1 MKKIVSLLLALVM
14 VLSLG
19 VAAFAVDAE
28 DANTTTTEEAT
39 PTVTLD
45 QILEWI
51 KGTIMPEINMDLM
64 KEVIKQTK
72 ATIENIVELL
82 KPFFD
87 KNQNPNLPDASEIP
101 AAMMNAFIDLLA
113 KAFKTDRDA
122 IINKLLEIPLVK
134 KIMGWYGYKPAT
146 TTEAP
151 ATSAPETTE
160 APAETEV
167 PNTGA
172 AAAVAAVASLS
183 VAALKILYCMDNG
196 TSCTKHAINRLPL
209 HREPGDRAMTDFFD
223 GLNRTIKSPGL
234 FHICSSSQNTLSITF
249 SHPSGE

>member
-39 PTVTLD
+39 PTVTVD
-45 QILEWI
+45 EILAWV
-51 KGTIMPEINMDLM
+51 KDTILPEINLDLM

-72 ATIENIVELL
+72 ATIDNIVEIL
-82 KPFFD
+82 KPLFDGD
-87 KNQNPNLPDASEIP
+87 KNPSLPSNVAEIP

-113 KAFKTDRDA
+113 KAFKTDRDT
-122 IINKLLEIPLVK
+122 IIDKLLEIPLVR
-134 KIMGWYGYKPAT
+134 KIMEWYGYKPAI

-172 AAAVAAVASLS
+172 AAAVAAVAKRRPPRRSS
-183 VAALKILYCMDNG
+183 AAELRALPSQP
-196 TSCTKHAINRLPL
+196 SCPERS
-209 HREPGDRAMTDFFD
+209 
-223 GLNRTIKSPGL
+223 RTRSP
-234 FHICSSSQNTLSITF
+234 SSAWRRPF
-249 SHPSGE
+249 RSGS

>member
-39 PTVTLD
+39 PTVTVD
-45 QILEWI
+45 EILAWV
-51 KGTIMPEINMDLM
+51 KDTILPEINLDLM

-72 ATIENIVELL
+72 ATIDNIVEIL
-82 KPFFD
+82 KPIFD
-87 KNQNPNLPDASEIP
+87 GDKNPNLPSDVTEIP

-113 KAFKTDRDA
+113 KALKTDRQT
-122 IINKLLEIPLVK
+122 IIDKLLEIPLVK
-134 KIMGWYGYKPAT
+134 KIMEWYGYKPAT

-151 ATSAPETTE
+151 ATSAPET
-160 APAETEV
+160 AETEV
-167 PNTGA
+167 PDTGA

-183 VAALKILYCMDNG
+183 VAAAAAFVSK
-196 TSCTKHAINRLPL
+196 KKA
-209 HREPGDRAMTDFFD
+209 A
-223 GLNRTIKSPGL
+223 
-234 FHICSSSQNTLSITF
+234 
-249 SHPSGE
+249 

>member
-1 MKKIVSLLLALVM
+1 
-14 VLSLG
+14 
-19 VAAFAVDAE
+19 
-28 DANTTTTEEAT
+28 
-39 PTVTLD
+39 
-45 QILEWI
+45 
-51 KGTIMPEINMDLM
+51 MPEINMDLM

-113 KAFKTDRDA
+113 KAFKTDRDS

-151 ATSAPETTE
+151 ATSAPSTE

-183 VAALKILYCMDNG
+183 VAAAAAFVSK
-196 TSCTKHAINRLPL
+196 KKA
-209 HREPGDRAMTDFFD
+209 A
-223 GLNRTIKSPGL
+223 
-234 FHICSSSQNTLSITF
+234 
-249 SHPSGE
+249 

>member
-39 PTVTLD
+39 PTVTVD
-45 QILEWI
+45 EILAWV
-51 KGTIMPEINMDLM
+51 KDTILPAINLDLM
-64 KEVIKQTK
+64 KEAIKQTK
-72 ATIENIVELL
+72 ATIDNIVEIL
-82 KPFFD
+82 KPIFD
-87 KNQNPNLPDASEIP
+87 GKTNPDLPSDVAEIP

-113 KAFKTDRDA
+113 KAFKTDRDT
-122 IINKLLEIPLVK
+122 IINKLLEIPLIK
-134 KIMGWYGYKPAT
+134 KIMSWYGYKPAT

-151 ATSAPETTE
+151 ATSAPATE

-183 VAALKILYCMDNG
+183 VAAAAAFVSK
-196 TSCTKHAINRLPL
+196 KKA
-209 HREPGDRAMTDFFD
+209 A
-223 GLNRTIKSPGL
+223 
-234 FHICSSSQNTLSITF
+234 
-249 SHPSGE
+249 

>member
-39 PTVTLD
+39 PTVTVD
-45 QILEWI
+45 EILAWV
-51 KGTIMPEINMDLM
+51 KDTILPEINLDLM

-72 ATIENIVELL
+72 ATIDNIVEIL
-82 KPFFD
+82 KPIFD
-87 KNQNPNLPDASEIP
+87 GDKNPNLPSNVAEIP

-113 KAFKTDRDA
+113 KAFKTDRDT
-122 IINKLLEIPLVK
+122 IVDKLLEIPLVK
-134 KIMGWYGYKPAT
+134 KIMEWYGYKPAT

-151 ATSAPETTE
+151 ATSAPET
-160 APAETEV
+160 AETEV
-167 PNTGA
+167 PDTGA

-183 VAALKILYCMDNG
+183 VAAAAAFVSK
-196 TSCTKHAINRLPL
+196 KKA
-209 HREPGDRAMTDFFD
+209 A
-223 GLNRTIKSPGL
+223 
-234 FHICSSSQNTLSITF
+234 
-249 SHPSGE
+249 

>member
-39 PTVTLD
+39 PTTTEEAAPTVTLD
-45 QILEWI
+45 EILAWV
-51 KGTIMPEINMDLM
+51 KDTILPEINLDLM

-72 ATIENIVELL
+72 ATIDNIVEIL
-82 KPFFD
+82 KPIFD
-87 KNQNPNLPDASEIP
+87 GDKNPNLPSDVAEIP

-113 KAFKTDRDA
+113 KAFKTDRQT
-122 IINKLLEIPLVK
+122 IIDKLLEIPLVK
-134 KIMGWYGYKPAT
+134 KIMEWYGYKPAI

-151 ATSAPETTE
+151 ATSAPET
-160 APAETEV
+160 AETEV
-167 PNTGA
+167 PDTGA

-183 VAALKILYCMDNG
+183 VAAAAAFVSK
-196 TSCTKHAINRLPL
+196 KKA
-209 HREPGDRAMTDFFD
+209 A
-223 GLNRTIKSPGL
+223 
-234 FHICSSSQNTLSITF
+234 
-249 SHPSGE
+249 

>member
-19 VAAFAVDAE
+19 VAAFAAPAAGADDTTKAE
-28 DANTTTTEEAT
+28 ET
-39 PTVTLD
+39 PWVTVD
-45 QILEWI
+45 QILQWV
-51 KGTIMPEINMDLM
+51 KDTIIPNLNMDLM
-64 KEVIKQTK
+64 KEVIKQSK
-72 ATIENIVELL
+72 ATIDNIIDIL
-82 KPFFD
+82 KPLFGGEN
-87 KNQNPNLPDASEIP
+87 KELPDASEIP
-101 AAMMNAFIDLLA
+101 GAMMNAFVDLLA
-113 KAFKTDRDA
+113 KAFKTDRQTIVD
-122 IINKLLEIPLVK
+122 KLLEIPLVK

-183 VAALKILYCMDNG
+183 VAAAAAYVSK
-196 TSCTKHAINRLPL
+196 KKA
-209 HREPGDRAMTDFFD
+209 A
-223 GLNRTIKSPGL
+223 
-234 FHICSSSQNTLSITF
+234 
-249 SHPSGE
+249 

>member
-28 DANTTTTEEAT
+28 DANTTTTEEAA
-39 PTVTLD
+39 PTVTVD
-45 QILEWI
+45 EILAWV
-51 KGTIMPEINMDLM
+51 KDTILPEINLDLM

-72 ATIENIVELL
+72 ATIDNIVEIL
-82 KPFFD
+82 KPIFDGD
-87 KNQNPNLPDASEIP
+87 KNPSLPSNVAEIP

-113 KAFKTDRDA
+113 KAFKTDRDT
-122 IINKLLEIPLVK
+122 IIDKLLEIPLVR
-134 KIMGWYGYKPAT
+134 KIMEWYGYKPAI

-172 AAAVAAVASLS
+172 AAVAAVASLS
-183 VAALKILYCMDNG
+183 VAAAAAFVSK
-196 TSCTKHAINRLPL
+196 KKA
-209 HREPGDRAMTDFFD
+209 A
-223 GLNRTIKSPGL
+223 
-234 FHICSSSQNTLSITF
+234 
-249 SHPSGE
+249 

>member
-19 VAAFAVDAE
+19 VAAFAAPAAGEEDTPKAE
-28 DANTTTTEEAT
+28 ET
-39 PTVTLD
+39 PWVTVD
-45 QILEWI
+45 QILQWV
-51 KGTIMPEINMDLM
+51 KDTIIPNLNMDLM

-72 ATIENIVELL
+72 ATIDNIVELL
-82 KPFFD
+82 KPLFD
-87 KNQNPNLPDASEIP
+87 KNQNPDLPGENDFAELP
-101 AAMMNAFIDLLA
+101 AKMMNTFIDLLA
-113 KAFKTDRDA
+113 KAFKTDRQT
-122 IINKLLEIPLVK
+122 IIDKLLEIPLVK

-183 VAALKILYCMDNG
+183 VAAAAAYVSK
-196 TSCTKHAINRLPL
+196 KKA
-209 HREPGDRAMTDFFD
+209 A
-223 GLNRTIKSPGL
+223 
-234 FHICSSSQNTLSITF
+234 
-249 SHPSGE
+249 

>member
-39 PTVTLD
+39 PTVTVD
-45 QILEWI
+45 EILAWV
-51 KGTIMPEINMDLM
+51 KDTILPEINLDLM

-72 ATIENIVELL
+72 ATIDNIVEIL
-82 KPFFD
+82 KPIFDGD
-87 KNQNPNLPDASEIP
+87 KNPSLPSNVAEIP

-113 KAFKTDRDA
+113 KAFKTDRDT
-122 IINKLLEIPLVK
+122 IIDKLLEIPLVK
-134 KIMGWYGYKPAT
+134 KIMEWYGYKPAI

-151 ATSAPETTE
+151 ATSAPET
-160 APAETEV
+160 AETEV
-167 PNTGA
+167 PDTGA

-183 VAALKILYCMDNG
+183 VAAAAAFVSK
-196 TSCTKHAINRLPL
+196 KKA
-209 HREPGDRAMTDFFD
+209 A
-223 GLNRTIKSPGL
+223 
-234 FHICSSSQNTLSITF
+234 
-249 SHPSGE
+249 

>member
-28 DANTTTTEEAT
+28 DANTTTTEPT
-39 PTVTLD
+39 PTVTVD
-45 QILEWI
+45 EILAWV
-51 KGTIMPEINMDLM
+51 KDTILPAINLDLM

-72 ATIENIVELL
+72 ATIDNIVEIL
-82 KPFFD
+82 KPIFD
-87 KNQNPNLPDASEIP
+87 GNTNPDLPSDVAEIP

-113 KAFKTDRDA
+113 KAFKTDRDT
-122 IINKLLEIPLVK
+122 IINKLLEIPLIR
-134 KIMGWYGYKPAT
+134 KIMSWYGYKPAT

-183 VAALKILYCMDNG
+183 VAAAAAFVSK
-196 TSCTKHAINRLPL
+196 KKA
-209 HREPGDRAMTDFFD
+209 A
-223 GLNRTIKSPGL
+223 
-234 FHICSSSQNTLSITF
+234 
-249 SHPSGE
+249 

>member
-39 PTVTLD
+39 PTVTVD
-45 QILEWI
+45 EILAWV
-51 KGTIMPEINMDLM
+51 KDTILPEINLDLM

-72 ATIENIVELL
+72 ATIDNIVEIL
-82 KPFFD
+82 KPIFD
-87 KNQNPNLPDASEIP
+87 GDNNKNPSDVAEIP

-113 KAFKTDRDA
+113 KAFKTDRDT

-134 KIMGWYGYKPAT
+134 KIMEWYGYKPAI

-167 PNTGA
+167 PDTGA

-183 VAALKILYCMDNG
+183 VAAAAAFVSK
-196 TSCTKHAINRLPL
+196 KKA
-209 HREPGDRAMTDFFD
+209 A
-223 GLNRTIKSPGL
+223 
-234 FHICSSSQNTLSITF
+234 
-249 SHPSGE
+249 

>member
-39 PTVTLD
+39 PTVTVD
-45 QILEWI
+45 EILAWV
-51 KGTIMPEINMDLM
+51 KDTILPEINLDLM

-72 ATIENIVELL
+72 ATIDNIVEIL
-82 KPFFD
+82 KPIFD
-87 KNQNPNLPDASEIP
+87 GDKNPNLPSNVAEIP

-113 KAFKTDRDA
+113 KAFKTDRDT

-134 KIMGWYGYKPAT
+134 KIMEWYGYKPAT

-151 ATSAPETTE
+151 ATSAPET
-160 APAETEV
+160 AETEV
-167 PNTGA
+167 PDTGA

-183 VAALKILYCMDNG
+183 VAAAAAFVSK
-196 TSCTKHAINRLPL
+196 KKA
-209 HREPGDRAMTDFFD
+209 A
-223 GLNRTIKSPGL
+223 
-234 FHICSSSQNTLSITF
+234 
-249 SHPSGE
+249 

>member
-39 PTVTLD
+39 RTVTLD

-183 VAALKILYCMDNG
+183 VAAAAAFVSK
-196 TSCTKHAINRLPL
+196 KKA
-209 HREPGDRAMTDFFD
+209 A
-223 GLNRTIKSPGL
+223 
-234 FHICSSSQNTLSITF
+234 
-249 SHPSGE
+249 

>member
-28 DANTTTTEEAT
+28 DANTI
-39 PTVTLD
+39 D

-113 KAFKTDRDA
+113 KAFKTDRDS

-183 VAALKILYCMDNG
+183 VAAAAAFVSK
-196 TSCTKHAINRLPL
+196 KKA
-209 HREPGDRAMTDFFD
+209 A
-223 GLNRTIKSPGL
+223 
-234 FHICSSSQNTLSITF
+234 
-249 SHPSGE
+249 

>member
-64 KEVIKQTK
+64 KEVIKQSK
-72 ATIENIVELL
+72 ATIDNIIDIL
-82 KPFFD
+82 KPLFGGEN
-87 KNQNPNLPDASEIP
+87 KELPDASEIP
-101 AAMMNAFIDLLA
+101 GAMMNAFVDLLA
-113 KAFKTDRDA
+113 KAFKTDRQTIVD
-122 IINKLLEIPLVK
+122 KLLEIPLVK
-134 KIMGWYGYKPAT
+134 KIMGWYGYKPPVAPS

-151 ATSAPETTE
+151 STE
-160 APAETEV
+160 APAPTEV

-183 VAALKILYCMDNG
+183 VAAAAAYVSK
-196 TSCTKHAINRLPL
+196 KKA
-209 HREPGDRAMTDFFD
+209 A
-223 GLNRTIKSPGL
+223 
-234 FHICSSSQNTLSITF
+234 
-249 SHPSGE
+249 

>member
-1 MKKIVSLLLALVM
+1 
-14 VLSLG
+14 
-19 VAAFAVDAE
+19 
-28 DANTTTTEEAT
+28 
-39 PTVTLD
+39 
-45 QILEWI
+45 
-51 KGTIMPEINMDLM
+51 MPEINMDLM

-113 KAFKTDRDA
+113 KAFKTDRDT

-146 TTEAP
+146 TTEARLFRRGVRHRP
-151 ATSAPETTE
+151 
-160 APAETEV
+160 
-167 PNTGA
+167 GA

-183 VAALKILYCMDNG
+183 VAAAAAYVSK
-196 TSCTKHAINRLPL
+196 KKA
-209 HREPGDRAMTDFFD
+209 A
-223 GLNRTIKSPGL
+223 
-234 FHICSSSQNTLSITF
+234 
-249 SHPSGE
+249 

>member
-39 PTVTLD
+39 PTTTEEAAPTTTEEATPTVTID
-45 QILEWI
+45 QILEWVKKYI
-51 KGTIMPEINMDLM
+51 IPNLNMDLM

-72 ATIENIVELL
+72 VTIDNIVEIL
-82 KPFFD
+82 KPIFD
-87 KNQNPNLPDASEIP
+87 KTPNDDLPEVSEIP
-101 AAMMNAFIDLLA
+101 AASMNAFIDLLA
-113 KAFKTDRDA
+113 KALKTDRQT
-122 IINKLLEIPLVK
+122 IIDKLLEIPLVK

-183 VAALKILYCMDNG
+183 VAAAAAFVSK
-196 TSCTKHAINRLPL
+196 KKA
-209 HREPGDRAMTDFFD
+209 A
-223 GLNRTIKSPGL
+223 
-234 FHICSSSQNTLSITF
+234 
-249 SHPSGE
+249 

>member
-82 KPFFD
+82 KPLFD
-87 KNQNPNLPDASEIP
+87 KNQNPDLPGENDFAELP
-101 AAMMNAFIDLLA
+101 AKMMNTFIDLLA
-113 KAFKTDRDA
+113 KAFKTDRDT

-151 ATSAPETTE
+151 ATSAPETSA

-183 VAALKILYCMDNG
+183 VAAAAAFVSK
-196 TSCTKHAINRLPL
+196 KKA
-209 HREPGDRAMTDFFD
+209 A
-223 GLNRTIKSPGL
+223 
-234 FHICSSSQNTLSITF
+234 
-249 SHPSGE
+249 

>member
-28 DANTTTTEEAT
+28 DANTTTTEAAT
-39 PTVTLD
+39 PTVTVD
-45 QILEWI
+45 EILAWV
-51 KGTIMPEINMDLM
+51 KDTILPSINLDLM

-72 ATIENIVELL
+72 ATIDNIVEILA
-82 KPFFD
+82 PIFD
-87 KNQNPNLPDASEIP
+87 SSKNPNLPSSVAEIP

-113 KAFKTDRDA
+113 KAFKTDRET

-134 KIMGWYGYKPAT
+134 KIMSWYGYKPAT

-151 ATSAPETTE
+151 ATSAPATE
-160 APAETEV
+160 APAETKV
-167 PNTGA
+167 PDTGA

-183 VAALKILYCMDNG
+183 VAAAAAFVSK
-196 TSCTKHAINRLPL
+196 KKA
-209 HREPGDRAMTDFFD
+209 A
-223 GLNRTIKSPGL
+223 
-234 FHICSSSQNTLSITF
+234 
-249 SHPSGE
+249 

>member
-28 DANTTTTEEAT
+28 DANTTTTEAAT
-39 PTVTLD
+39 PTVTVD
-45 QILEWI
+45 EILAWV
-51 KGTIMPEINMDLM
+51 KDTILPAINLDLM

-72 ATIENIVELL
+72 ATIDSIVEILA
-82 KPFFD
+82 PIFD
-87 KNQNPNLPDASEIP
+87 GNKNPNLPSDITEIP

-113 KAFKTDRDA
+113 KAFKTDRES

-134 KIMGWYGYKPAT
+134 KIMSWYGYKPAT

-151 ATSAPETTE
+151 ETSAPATE

-183 VAALKILYCMDNG
+183 VAAAAAFVSK
-196 TSCTKHAINRLPL
+196 KKA
-209 HREPGDRAMTDFFD
+209 A
-223 GLNRTIKSPGL
+223 
-234 FHICSSSQNTLSITF
+234 
-249 SHPSGE
+249 